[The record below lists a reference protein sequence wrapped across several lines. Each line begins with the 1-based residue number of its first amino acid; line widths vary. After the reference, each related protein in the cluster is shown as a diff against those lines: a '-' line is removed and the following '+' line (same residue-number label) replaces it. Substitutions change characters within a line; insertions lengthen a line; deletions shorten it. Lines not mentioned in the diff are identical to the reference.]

1 MKSAK
6 YLLLLQEKSRMNDS
20 GLAKLL
26 NITQPAISQYK
37 AGKRVMDDETCL
49 AIALQLDINPM
60 EVIGAACIDRAEKS
74 GQKSLWEVFMTRT
87 ANVKSAGVS
96 AALVFAIVS
105 IFLTPSPANAA
116 PILKAENCSIYIM

>member
-1 MKSAK
+1 MKSVR
-6 YLLLLQEKSRMNDS
+6 YLEKLQEKSKLNDTD
-20 GLAKLL
+20 LAKKLGV
-26 NITQPAISQYK
+26 TQPAISNIK
-37 AGKRVMDDETCL
+37 AGRRVMDDEVCL

-96 AALVFAIVS
+96 AALIFAVVS
-105 IFLTPSPANAA
+105 IFMTPTPANAA